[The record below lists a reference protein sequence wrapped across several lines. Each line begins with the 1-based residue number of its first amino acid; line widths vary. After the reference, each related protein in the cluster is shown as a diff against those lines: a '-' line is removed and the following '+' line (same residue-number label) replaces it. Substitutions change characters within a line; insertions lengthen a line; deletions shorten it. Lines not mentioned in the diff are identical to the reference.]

1 MYRGKKS
8 TKVTIS
14 NHGRGRSI
22 AIIRPVTRQLSAILS
37 VGYRSDEEYRNF
49 ALIELTLNK
58 KLFVVGYEDLIKS
71 DEREQIKIGTQ
82 ILVKQKGEP
91 LVEGIVFCI
100 GM

>member
-8 TKVTIS
+8 TKGTIS

-22 AIIRPVTRQLSAILS
+22 AIIRPVTRRLSAILS

-91 LVEGIVFCI
+91 LVEG
-100 GM
+100 

>member
-1 MYRGKKS
+1 
-8 TKVTIS
+8 
-14 NHGRGRSI
+14 
-22 AIIRPVTRQLSAILS
+22 TRKLSATLS
-37 VGYRSDEEYRNF
+37 VGYGSEDDRNF

-71 DEREQIKIGTQ
+71 DEREQIKIGAQ

-100 GM
+100 GMQSI